1 MKKQLKTF
9 ATSIY
14 FDLLGVALVVG
25 IAIASGYLNTR
36 LDKFVNWGPWT
47 SLVPLGFISVVNV
60 GISMLS
66 TRFTGK
72 MSKVGNYLGIIN
84 TVLSGAIDYILG
96 NKAAIIL

>member
-14 FDLLGVALVVG
+14 FDLLGVVLVVG

-47 SLVPLGFISVVNV
+47 SLVPLGLISVVNV

-84 TVLSGAIDYILG
+84 TYLYISNQEMG
-96 NKAAIIL
+96 RITRR